1 MFTPRAAVR
10 AYLCLDPVDMRLSFD
25 RLAALAREVV
35 GLDPGGGHLFLF
47 HARRHDRLKILYWD
61 EDGYALW
68 YKRLEAGTFR
78 IPFATDT
85 RHVTLTPAEMTLLL
99 AGVDLTATRKRR
111 RWHGPARAAE

>member
-1 MFTPRAAVR
+1 MFTPRASVR

-25 RLAALAREVV
+25 RLASLAHEVI
-35 GLDPGGGHLFLF
+35 GLDPTGGHLFLF

-78 IPFATDT
+78 IPVADNT
-85 RHVTLTPAEMTLLL
+85 RHVTLTQAEMALLL
-99 AGVDLTATRKRR
+99 AGVDLAATRKRR
-111 RWHGPARAAE
+111 RWRKPT